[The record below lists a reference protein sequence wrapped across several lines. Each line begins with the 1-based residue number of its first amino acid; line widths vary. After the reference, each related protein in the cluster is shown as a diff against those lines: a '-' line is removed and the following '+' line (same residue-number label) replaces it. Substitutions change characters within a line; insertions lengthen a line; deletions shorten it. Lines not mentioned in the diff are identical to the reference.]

1 MALSIVSQKILFQR
15 QLLQRCS
22 VNLYKYSSTNVD
34 NRRISNPLLYIP
46 KASELVEKAPK
57 SIKPYLYLMR
67 VDKPIGTWLLYWPCT
82 WSIGLGTVA
91 GELPSL
97 YMLGLF
103 GAGAVLMRSAG
114 CIINDLWDK
123 DFDKR
128 VERTKNR
135 PLAAGE
141 LTEKQAITLLGGL
154 LSASLGILLQ
164 LNWLSVAVG
173 ASSMILVVGYP
184 LAKRYTYWPQFILG
198 ATLNWGVLISG
209 CHMYF
214 DTAVSS
220 SFILPLYVSTICYTM
235 VYDTIY
241 SHQRPCLTF
250 NYGAILGYISV
261 TNQMPLS
268 IIIPMYVAAINWTLV
283 YDTIYAHQDKKDDI
297 MIGVKSTALR
307 FGDKTKTW
315 LSAFSAAT
323 ISGLALSGFMADQA
337 WPYYL
342 ALLFTSGH
350 LAWQVKTVDINSSE
364 DCWKKFKSNHY
375 LGGILFAGIV
385 AGNLLK

>member
-1 MALSIVSQKILFQR
+1 MALSIVGQKIVFQR

-22 VNLYKYSSTNVD
+22 VNLYKYSSSNVD
-34 NRRISNPLLYIP
+34 SKRISNPLLYIP
-46 KASELVEKAPK
+46 KASELVDKAPK

-67 VDKPIGTWLLYWPCT
+67 IDKPIGTWLLYWPCT

-114 CIINDLWDK
+114 CVINDLWDK

-241 SHQRPCLTF
+241 SLTF

-297 MIGVKSTALR
+297 MIGVKSTALK
-307 FGDKTKTW
+307 FGDKTKAW
-315 LSAFSAAT
+315 LSAFSTAT
-323 ISGLALSGFMADQA
+323 ISGLALSGFMADQT

-350 LAWQVKTVDINSSE
+350 LAWQVKTVNINNSE